1 MIYLRCEDCG
11 YENEFE
17 DEDEARDCNWWKDND
32 GEWYCGDCHNECGFC
47 EDEFPQARTRWC
59 PTEERYICESCRE
72 RHGYNIC
79 EQCQGAMS
87 EEDTITVIYQPD
99 GRQMKICRTCYSR
112 LCHDHMISVEGSQ
125 RYPIYSPDRIING
138 HTLQR
143 QFNPQAWNAI
153 NQCPDCENNG
163 NVKCPKC
170 LREMA
175 KLIEEEETNLWVY
188 DTRAMSYHHQ
198 DHIHFKE
205 TKLRKKHEH
214 PYLYYGCELEYL
226 FNSGV
231 DINTI
236 SKEFIQATGGLFV
249 AEFDRSVS
257 ERGNGIEFI
266 SRPLSYP
273 MWMSEQVYQLLQAG
287 QEVLKKYKAYMPQ
300 PDTCGLHIHMSLQFF
315 EKNTT
320 KKVKEIKADIDWI
333 FQVFQSEI
341 EKISRRKYTRYCASK
356 AFRASQLL
364 ENNKFSYGF
373 NLKPAKIVIEK
384 GAITVSQGSGDTHHD
399 AIVQTPKTI
408 EVRTFRSTT
417 EPNELLATI
426 EFCRAIAHAARNKK
440 LTTKDTLGDI
450 LYCKDSKYLQD
461 LVEKTKV
468 DTTKNFA
475 KQLEV
480 KL

>member
-11 YENEFE
+11 YESEFE
-17 DEDEARDCNWWKDND
+17 DEEEAYNCGWFKDDDDC
-32 GEWYCGDCHNECGFC
+32 WYCAECHCCCRFC
-47 EDEFPQARTRWC
+47 EEEFPQARTRWC
-59 PTEERYICESCRE
+59 PTEECSICEHCRE
-72 RHGYNIC
+72 ERGYNIC
-79 EQCQGAMS
+79 DHCNGAMS
-87 EEDTITVIYQPD
+87 EEDTVTVIYQPN
-99 GRQMKICRTCYSR
+99 GNQMKICRFCYNNLAR
-112 LCHDHMISVEGSQ
+112 DHMITFQDGFQ
-125 RYPIYSPDRIING
+125 YPIYSPDRIING
-138 HTLQR
+138 HILKR
-143 QFNPQAWNAI
+143 QFNPEGWNEI
-153 NQCPDCENNG
+153 NQCPDCSMLAN
-163 NVKCPKC
+163 KCPKC
-170 LREMA
+170 LRKMA
-175 KLIEEEETNLWVY
+175 QLIEEEETNLWVY
-188 DTRAMSYHHQ
+188 DTRAMSYHHP

-341 EKISRRKYTRYCASK
+341 EKISRRKYTKYCASK
-356 AFRASQLL
+356 AFRAEQVLNSQ
-364 ENNKFSYGF
+364 KYGYAF
-373 NLKPAKIVIEK
+373 NLGPGKFVFEK

-461 LVEKTKV
+461 LVERTKV